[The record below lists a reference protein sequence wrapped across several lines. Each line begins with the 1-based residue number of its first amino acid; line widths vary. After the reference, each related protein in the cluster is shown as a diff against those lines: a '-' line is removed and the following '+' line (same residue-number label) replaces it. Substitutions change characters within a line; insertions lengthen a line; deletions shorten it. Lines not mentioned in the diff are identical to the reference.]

1 MLDDKYTIRLEFA
14 DQFKPENNTQ
24 VAEAI
29 QSASETEKNNGLPAL
44 DQTLPFATLKTAED
58 LLDNLR
64 DVVAE
69 TADPIEFDYLAI
81 WLFDKTKKAKMGK
94 PNSEDGNPPSH
105 LTCQPI
111 QPANRRR
118 KNLKNSIMTQKRIP
132 SAIIQLK
139 TTRQVQLKQL
149 LLNR

>member
-58 LLDNLR
+58 LFDNLR
-64 DVVAE
+64 R
-69 TADPIEFDYLAI
+69 
-81 WLFDKTKKAKMGK
+81 G
-94 PNSEDGNPPSH
+94 
-105 LTCQPI
+105 CR
-111 QPANRRR
+111 NRRSDR
-118 KNLKNSIMTQKRIP
+118 
-132 SAIIQLK
+132 
-139 TTRQVQLKQL
+139 V
-149 LLNR
+149 